1 MPALSEGFGLP
12 AAEAIACGTPV
23 IATAGGAVAEVV
35 GAAGVFFDPLDVD
48 DMAQAIVRT
57 ATDAALMDQLR
68 RASLIRAA
76 QLSWPAA
83 AAATLDVLERFG
95 RVR

>member
-12 AAEAIACGTPV
+12 AAEAIACGTPI

-35 GAAGVFFDPLDVD
+35 AEAGVFFDPLDVD
-48 DMAQAIVRT
+48 DMARVIVRT

-68 RASLIRAA
+68 RTSLIRAS

-83 AAATLDVLERFG
+83 AEATLKVLERFG
-95 RVR
+95 RTR